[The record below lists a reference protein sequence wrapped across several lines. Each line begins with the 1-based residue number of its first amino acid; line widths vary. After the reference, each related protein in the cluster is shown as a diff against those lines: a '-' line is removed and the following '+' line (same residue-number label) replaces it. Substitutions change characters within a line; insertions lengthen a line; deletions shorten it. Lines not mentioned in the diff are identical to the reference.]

1 MLWLTKPTSIIVI
14 VILLL
19 VIMHGCPLIAGGFW
33 AVILTR
39 PVQVRCWALVW
50 PHSKRVV
57 ADEVCALNRQY
68 SAGPATNSLDY
79 RAGAC

>member
-1 MLWLTKPTSIIVI
+1 MSPKVRQNVPHV
-14 VILLL
+14 
-19 VIMHGCPLIAGGFW
+19 ARGFW

-39 PVQVRCWALVW
+39 PAWARGWALVW

-57 ADEVCALNRQY
+57 VDEVCALNRRY
-68 SAGPATNSLDY
+68 GMGPEYDSLDH